1 MGPFQV
7 EASLI
12 GPTGRREEISLLVD
26 TGATFVVISSEHR
39 RPTERPANTRLFLAV
54 GGRSQGDMAA
64 GRGAATTRRPRGDD
78 TASDWA

>member
-26 TGATFVVISSEHR
+26 TGATFVVIPR
-39 RPTERPANTRLFLAV
+39 NIAGDGLF
-54 GGRSQGDMAA
+54 S
-64 GRGAATTRRPRGDD
+64 
-78 TASDWA
+78 